1 MNYWCFILAEK
12 IHHIIT
18 VGTSIITNPETR
30 KIPGVEH
37 RDPKNDEHWSL
48 KTSGTLLKLIYA
60 QFKKEPRLF
69 SSEINAFEGFLEEH
83 PINQDNLSISIFT
96 TDTNA
101 GEFCGK
107 IVERYFSEKYGLKH
121 QGTMHLIR
129 VPNFGTELFADGIR
143 NLRNRLVEKILS
155 LKKENTDI
163 EIYLNGTGG
172 FKPECA
178 MMIFVGSLFQ
188 IPVYYMYETFRK
200 TIMIPPIPVG
210 PSSNS
215 IKVLLSCI
223 PESGIADPSK
233 IAKIKAKDPATFDS
247 LINMGLTRLNTS
259 IEGNQRLEKTSYGK
273 YYLEMCDLVDQ
284 TSNHLEGER
293 KAN

>member
-1 MNYWCFILAEK
+1 MAEK
-12 IHHIIT
+12 THHIIT
-18 VGTSIITNPETR
+18 VGTSIITNQETK

-37 RDPKNDEHWSL
+37 KDPKNDEHWSL

-60 QFKKEPRLF
+60 QFKKEPRKF

-107 IVERYFSEKYGLKH
+107 IVERYFSEKYGLTP

-129 VPNFGTELFADGIR
+129 VKNFGTESFDDGIR

-155 LKKENTDI
+155 LKKENTEI

-200 TIMIPPIPVG
+200 TIIIPPIPVG
-210 PSSNS
+210 PSSDS
-215 IKVLLSCI
+215 IQDILSRI
-223 PESGIADPSK
+223 PEKSGISNRSK
-233 IAKIKAKDPATFDS
+233 VAEIKAKDPVMFNS
-247 LINMGLTRLNTS
+247 LINMGLIRLNTS

-273 YYLEMCDLVDQ
+273 YYLELYDLEHK
-284 TSNHLEGER
+284 TSLE
-293 KAN
+293 